1 MVVVLSKPT
10 GLSEDVLAS
19 ALARAWDLPDASL
32 TYRPVGFGSHH
43 WEGVDANG
51 GRWWVTVD
59 DLEIRRRSRL
69 EAYDAAFDRLHAALA
84 VPAALRTHGRTFA
97 VAPVAGMDGRYLARF
112 DDRYV
117 VALYPYLDGQRF
129 SWGEFATPEHRRA
142 ALDMVLGVHTAP
154 ASVRDGVGLDD
165 FGVSQA
171 DELESTLEEGGDVP
185 AEGPYARAM
194 VKLVRARA
202 GTIRRH
208 LARYRD
214 LVQRAR
220 AGTDRTVLTHGEPH
234 AANTM
239 LTADGW
245 VLIDWDTTLV
255 APPER
260 DLWMIDPGDG
270 SVLATY
276 AEATGRAPLA
286 AIVELYRLRWTLTD
300 IAVEVARFRRPHD
313 GNAEDDAAWDILTSN
328 LDALE
333 RTAAGS

>member
-1 MVVVLSKPT
+1 
-10 GLSEDVLAS
+10 
-19 ALARAWDLPDASL
+19 
-32 TYRPVGFGSHH
+32 
-43 WEGVDANG
+43 
-51 GRWWVTVD
+51 
-59 DLEIRRRSRL
+59 
-69 EAYDAAFDRLHAALA
+69 
-84 VPAALRTHGRTFA
+84 
-97 VAPVAGMDGRYLARF
+97 
-112 DDRYV
+112 
-117 VALYPYLDGQRF
+117 
-129 SWGEFATPEHRRA
+129 
-142 ALDMVLGVHTAP
+142 
-154 ASVRDGVGLDD
+154 
-165 FGVSQA
+165 
-171 DELESTLEEGGDVP
+171 VP

-194 VKLVRARA
+194 VELVRARA